1 MGTKKTFKT
10 EGLVNIPK
18 KINLAKFGIT
28 LLLLIAL
35 LLLAHTILKISNNWP
50 LILSVTFASAG
61 IICIV
66 LHFKKTSKH

>member
-1 MGTKKTFKT
+1 METKKTFKT

-18 KINLAKFGIT
+18 KINLAKFGII
-28 LLLLIAL
+28 LLILIAI
-35 LLLAHTILKISNNWP
+35 LLLAHTIFRITNNWP

-66 LHFKKTSKH
+66 LHLKKTSKC